1 MGNFEEKKNKVLII
15 DDNKVTRQLA
25 IALLSKKDYTVLSA
39 ENGNQGIGMAKTH
52 EPQVILLD
60 VMMPEMDGYEVCKIL
75 KSDDQTKNI
84 PIIMVTGKAESMD
97 KINAFELGAAD
108 YVTKPFDYAEL
119 QARVTT
125 QIKMKNLW
133 DEVQDKNRQLQEIVK
148 TDWLTSLY
156 NHRHFHERILE
167 EFNRAKRYKL
177 PLSCTLVDID
187 NFKKVNDT
195 YGHQAGDEVLKS
207 MSNIFRESIRDVD
220 FAARYGG
227 EEFALVFPHTL
238 LDVAEH
244 ICERLRKKIESEVFI
259 FNQTKIKIT
268 ISLGVSGTLENKT
281 TSYDELI
288 RFADE
293 ALYAAKAE
301 GKNRVKVFK
310 NQKIITKKDSRPLI
324 SDA

>member
-1 MGNFEEKKNKVLII
+1 M
-15 DDNKVTRQLA
+15 
-25 IALLSKKDYTVLSA
+25 
-39 ENGNQGIGMAKTH
+39 
-52 EPQVILLD
+52 
-60 VMMPEMDGYEVCKIL
+60 
-75 KSDDQTKNI
+75 
-84 PIIMVTGKAESMD
+84 
-97 KINAFELGAAD
+97 
-108 YVTKPFDYAEL
+108 
-119 QARVTT
+119 
-125 QIKMKNLW
+125 
-133 DEVQDKNRQLQEIVK
+133 
-148 TDWLTSLY
+148 
-156 NHRHFHERILE
+156 
-167 EFNRAKRYKL
+167 
-177 PLSCTLVDID
+177 VDID

-293 ALYAAKAE
+293 ALYAAKVE